1 MDSEPDAKNLEKR
14 LKKAALA
21 WACTLTPPTAFVTP
35 EPGGETEEILE
46 EKLRR
51 GRREGTFYKW
61 SDDEET
67 SG

>member
-35 EPGGETEEILE
+35 EPGGSFSL
-46 EKLRR
+46 L
-51 GRREGTFYKW
+51 
-61 SDDEET
+61 SDKIYVWLVPNIF
-67 SG
+67 SYSFR